1 MSKYGSV
8 KHFLTGQL
16 DSKPKIYFVKCYY
29 LNNYSSI
36 CVLWLN
42 ADLSDSSG
50 VLIQVKNELMLK
62 STQASCKVIQDSLGI
77 WISRCG
83 CRIESTGFRSPRA
96 VVLHYLCAT
105 TGTLS
110 SDDDDGNEN
119 VAKKL
124 NLPSF
129 KLNRVYLDPLNMSNA
144 GDVSWS

>member
-83 CRIESTGFRSPRA
+83 CWIQSTGFRSLRA
-96 VVLHYLCAT
+96 VVLHFLCAT
-105 TGTLS
+105 TG
-110 SDDDDGNEN
+110 DGSEN
-119 VAKKL
+119 VAKKI
-124 NLPSF
+124 NLRSF

-144 GDVSWS
+144 GDFSWS